1 MVKRDMVIS
10 RVNKLNEYVDIL
22 KSVKKYD
29 KEIYINDPLIYGSS
43 ERFLHLSIECIL
55 DIGNHVIA
63 DMRYRKPENNKD
75 IFLVLHENKIID
87 EKLRN
92 NLCNMA
98 GFRNILVHDYM
109 RLDRGLVYE
118 IINNNL
124 KDIEEFIRVIIE
136 YI

>member
-1 MVKRDMVIS
+1 MVKREIVIS
-10 RVNKLNEYVDIL
+10 RIDKLNEYINIL

-29 KEIYINDPLIYGSS
+29 KKKYIDDPLIYGSS
-43 ERFLHLSIECIL
+43 ERFLHLSIECVL
-55 DIGNHVIA
+55 DIGNHVIS

-75 IFLVLHENKIID
+75 IFLVLHENKIIN
-87 EKLRN
+87 EKLKN

-109 RLDRGLVYE
+109 KLDRGLVYD

-124 KDIEEFIRVIIE
+124 KDIEAFVKIIVE

>member
-1 MVKRDMVIS
+1 MVKRDVVIS

-29 KEIYINDPLIYGSS
+29 KEAYINDPLIYGSS

-55 DIGNHVIA
+55 DIGNHVIT

-124 KDIEEFIRVIIE
+124 KDIEEFIRIIIE

>member
-1 MVKRDMVIS
+1 MVKRDVIIA
-10 RVNKLNEYVDIL
+10 RINKLNEYVDIL

-29 KEIYINDPLIYGSS
+29 KETYIKDPIIYGAS

-55 DIGNHVIA
+55 DIGNHIIA

-75 IFLVLHENKIID
+75 IFLVLYENKIID
-87 EKLRN
+87 EKLKN

-109 RLDRGLVYE
+109 KLDRGLVYE

-124 KDIEEFIRVIIE
+124 KDIEEFVKKIIE

>member
-1 MVKRDMVIS
+1 MVKREIVIS
-10 RVNKLNEYVDIL
+10 RIDKLNEYINIL

-29 KEIYINDPLIYGSS
+29 KKKYIDDPLIYGSS
-43 ERFLHLSIECIL
+43 ERFLHLSIECVL
-55 DIGNHVIA
+55 DIGNHVIS

-75 IFLVLHENKIID
+75 IFLVLYENKIIN
-87 EKLRN
+87 EKLKN

-98 GFRNILVHDYM
+98 GFRNILVYDYM
-109 RLDRGLVYE
+109 KLDRGLVYD

-124 KDIEEFIRVIIE
+124 KDIEAFVKIIVE

>member
-1 MVKRDMVIS
+1 MVKREVVLS
-10 RVNKLNEYVDIL
+10 RINKLNEYIDIL
-22 KSVKKYD
+22 KSVLKYD
-29 KEIYINDPLIYGSS
+29 KNEYINDPLIYGSS

-55 DIGNHVIA
+55 DISNHVIS

-75 IFLVLHENKIID
+75 IFKVLYENKIID
-87 EKLRN
+87 EILKN

-109 RLDRGLVYE
+109 KLDRALVYD

-124 KDIEEFIRVIIE
+124 IDIENFVSVIIQ
-136 YI
+136 YV